1 MDLQKESDDILF
13 EMVKEIK
20 LHKVDNDNTLI
31 EVDYEKY
38 TIQLMRLFMKYLTT

>member
-1 MDLQKESDDILF
+1 MDLQKEIDDILF